1 MGKVL
6 KIVAVV
12 AAIAAA
18 IPSGGTSLLA
28 AGLGVS
34 ATVASAIAVGLTV
47 GASLLNKPK
56 APQNS
61 PANSD
66 RLRASI
72 DPRAFRKSA
81 TGYTALNTDI
91 RDEEFS
97 DNQAYLHR
105 FIVVAAHK
113 VQSMDEIW
121 FDDELAW
128 SAIGGVGSKFAGYL
142 ALDVCTEGSAAEA
155 VNISSR
161 MGSSRRYTGCAYVYL
176 RYKLTGND
184 KKAESPFAQSVPTRI
199 TIRGKGAFFYDPR
212 KDSTVP
218 GGSGGHRADNQ
229 ATWEWS
235 DSACRNPAL
244 ALLWNLLGWRI
255 NGELSVGRGIPKE
268 RIDLESFAVAAN
280 LCDENVAKAGGGT
293 EPRYRCDGVW
303 SEGDSPTTVTDMLK
317 ASMNADLDDV
327 DGKLR
332 VTIFRDD
339 TFVSDA
345 DFTTDDVLGA
355 FDWEPITPLDQSF
368 NIVRGAYT
376 DASNQSLYQQID
388 YPQQRAT
395 SPDGIDRIDTFNL
408 PMVQSVSQ
416 AQRLAALRLNRE
428 KFSGTFR
435 AEFQAT
441 AWRVQKNSIVRL
453 TFAPLGFVNKTFR
466 VVEMD
471 LREDGVVPLLL
482 REEDS
487 SIYVAPALQL
497 GVVPVDST
505 PYDPFKA
512 PITEAI
518 NDAVTLA
525 QSRGK
530 VWTGPSMPSLT
541 ESTVGDTW
549 IGPDGTFYERVN
561 EGGIL
566 LGDFA
571 VTLAG
576 FRPQL
581 AWTLSANQVLRD
593 TFLQADAAYASA
605 NEAIDELI
613 GLADDDLISRNEK
626 ITKLVPEVSR
636 LEDKWGALSAIAT
649 SLGVSTTA
657 AASARTAW
665 NSFLSGLSPA
675 WNDTSVDTPVT
686 RAAFNSA
693 RDTYDSALYD
703 LDRAVKDKAAT
714 VATWSGVSGSGK
726 PQDNATYGALPSEVA
741 AIAAAYALAQS
752 KGKVWTSA
760 TIPSIAESNLGD
772 TWIGPDGTF
781 YERVNE
787 GGILLGGFA
796 VTLGGFRPQIAWTL
810 SANQVLRDT
819 LLQADVAYTSAN
831 DAIDQLIGLADDD
844 LLSRNE
850 KITKLVPE
858 VARLEDKWA
867 ALSGIATSLGVSTTA
882 AASARTS
889 WNSFLSGLSPAWNDT
904 SQDTAVARLSFNSV
918 RDAYDTALYNL
929 DRAVKAQAATVATW
943 AGVSGAGRP
952 ADNATVGAPT
962 GTPVGSI
969 TAGDVSS
976 TINSGGGVANN
987 QVSTPAVQ
995 DNALTAGVQASAG
1008 SGTMTSGGTANGVS
1022 VAYTVTSGRLRVD
1035 ICVDAWRS
1043 AGATLSG
1050 YVELIRTKSG
1060 VDTLIGRSLFIYG
1073 FAGEFSPIV
1082 YWAFDNPGAGA
1093 VSYRVR
1099 YTRDSGT
1106 GTLAYANQSISVAEF
1121 KDQRT

>member
-1 MGKVL
+1 MGKIL
-6 KIVAVV
+6 KVVAVV
-12 AAIAAA
+12 ASIAAA
-18 IPSGGTSLLA
+18 AVTAGASLGISASLL
-28 AGLGVS
+28 S
-34 ATVASAIAVGLTV
+34 AVAVGASV
-47 GASLLNKPK
+47 GASLLTK
-56 APQNS
+56 APSPKNS
-61 PANSD
+61 PANGD

-72 DPRAFRKSA
+72 DPRTPRKSA
-81 TGYTALNTDI
+81 VGTTALNTDI

-105 FIVVAAHK
+105 FIVTAAHK

-128 SAIGGVGSKFAGYL
+128 SATSGVASKFAGYL
-142 ALDVCTEGSAAEA
+142 ALDICTEGSAAEA
-155 VNISSR
+155 VYISSR

-218 GGSGGHRADNQ
+218 GGSGSHRADNQ
-229 ATWEWS
+229 ATWEWN
-235 DSACRNPAL
+235 DSACRNNAL

-268 RIDLESFAVAAN
+268 RIDLESFAIAAN
-280 LCDENVAKAGGGT
+280 ICDESVAKAGGGT

-345 DFTTDDVLGA
+345 DFTADDVLGA

-376 DASNQSLYQQID
+376 DPSNQSLYQQVD
-388 YPQQRAT
+388 YPQQQAA

-416 AQRLAALRLNRE
+416 AQRLAALRLGRE
-428 KFSGTFR
+428 RFSGIFR

-471 LREDGVVPLLL
+471 LREDGVVPLVL
-482 REEDS
+482 REEDP
-487 SIYVAPALQL
+487 SIYVTPALQF

-518 NDAVTLA
+518 NDAVALA

-541 ESTVGDTW
+541 ESNIGDTW

-561 EGGIL
+561 EGG
-566 LGDFA
+566 
-571 VTLAG
+571 VT
-576 FRPQL
+576 
-581 AWTLSANQVLRD
+581 
-593 TFLQADAAYASA
+593 
-605 NEAIDELI
+605 
-613 GLADDDLISRNEK
+613 
-626 ITKLVPEVSR
+626 
-636 LEDKWGALSAIAT
+636 
-649 SLGVSTTA
+649 
-657 AASARTAW
+657 
-665 NSFLSGLSPA
+665 
-675 WNDTSVDTPVT
+675 
-686 RAAFNSA
+686 
-693 RDTYDSALYD
+693 
-703 LDRAVKDKAAT
+703 
-714 VATWSGVSGSGK
+714 
-726 PQDNATYGALPSEVA
+726 
-741 AIAAAYALAQS
+741 
-752 KGKVWTSA
+752 
-760 TIPSIAESNLGD
+760 
-772 TWIGPDGTF
+772 
-781 YERVNE
+781 
-787 GGILLGGFA
+787 LGGFA
-796 VTLGGFRPQIAWTL
+796 ITLAGFRPQIAWTL

-819 LLQADVAYTSAN
+819 LDQADAAYESAN
-831 DAIDQLIGLADDD
+831 DAIDQLIGLADDNLISRNEKITKLVPEVARLEDKWTALSSIAASLSASTVAAASARTAWNSFLAGLSPAWNDTTQDTVVGRASFNAVRDAYDAALYD
-844 LLSRNE
+844 LDRAVKDKAATVSTWAGVTGAGRPEDNATYGALPSQVAAIADAYALAAARGKVWTGATIPTLAESNIGDTWIGPDGTFYDRVNEGGILLDGFAFTLAGFRPRVGWTQSGNQVLRDTLAQADAAYASANDAVDQLIGLADDDLISRNE

-867 ALSGIATSLGVSTTA
+867 ALSAIAGSLSVSTTA
-882 AASARTS
+882 AASARS
-889 WNSFLSGLSPAWNDT
+889 AWNSFLSALSPAWNDT
-904 SQDTAVARLSFNSV
+904 TQDTPVARASFNAV
-918 RDAYDTALYNL
+918 RDAYDTALYDL

-943 AGVSGAGRP
+943 VGVSGSGRP
-952 ADNATVGAPT
+952 EDNATVGAPT
-962 GTPVGSI
+962 GTPVGTI
-969 TAGDVSS
+969 TAGDVSG
-976 TINSGGGVANN
+976 TINSGGGVAPN
-987 QVSTPAVQ
+987 QVPTPAIQPNAVSVTSDAYTASSKTLASGTWDDVQ
-995 DNALTAGVQASAG
+995 SITVSATGAPMLVLFTGQSLQVTSGVYDILRYRIIRDSTVIYGPVENWTYQDESRGFSLSARDTPPAGTVTYKVQAFLV
-1008 SGTMTSGGTANGVS
+1008 TSGGSAS
-1022 VAYTVTSGRLRVD
+1022 VAY
-1035 ICVDAWRS
+1035 
-1043 AGATLSG
+1043 
-1050 YVELIRTKSG
+1050 
-1060 VDTLIGRSLFIYG
+1060 RSLI
-1073 FAGEFSPIV
+1073 AIETK
-1082 YWAFDNPGAGA
+1082 
-1093 VSYRVR
+1093 R
-1099 YTRDSGT
+1099 
-1106 GTLAYANQSISVAEF
+1106 
-1121 KDQRT
+1121 

>member
-97 DNQAYLHR
+97 DDQAYLHR

-128 SAIGGVGSKFAGYL
+128 SATGGVASKFAGYL

-218 GGSGGHRADNQ
+218 GGSGSHRADNQ

-235 DSACRNPAL
+235 DSACHNPAL

-395 SPDGIDRIDTFNL
+395 SPDGIDRIDTFNV

-487 SIYVAPALQL
+487 SIYVTPALQF
-497 GVVPVDST
+497 GPIAVNST
-505 PYDPFKA
+505 PYNPVLSPIVQGIAESGGAPPGTLVGNREAQQVVDDIDFNADAILEQILRGDSFQALLAARTLINGTGVNTVIAEFKSQQTA
-512 PITEAI
+512 TNEATA
-518 NDAVTLA
+518 NKFD
-525 QSRGK
+525 
-530 VWTGPSMPSLT
+530 
-541 ESTVGDTW
+541 
-549 IGPDGTFYERVN
+549 
-561 EGGIL
+561 L
-566 LGDFA
+566 LGASINGGTAF
-571 VTLAG
+571 
-576 FRPQL
+576 QL
-581 AWTLSANQVLRD
+581 NASSVYVDPTTSLS
-593 TFLQADAAYASA
+593 
-605 NEAIDELI
+605 
-613 GLADDDLISRNEK
+613 
-626 ITKLVPEVSR
+626 TKLTTIENTLGTQTASIETLNEVLIDPS
-636 LEDKWGALSAIAT
+636 GATVRSVLKLDVNGNISGMIAT
-649 SLGVSTTA
+649 NNGQTSSVAFLT
-657 AASARTAW
+657 
-665 NSFLSGLSPA
+665 NSFKIVDPNGGAPYTPFSVAGGVIKMT
-675 WNDTSVDTPVT
+675 NVEVDTI
-686 RAAFNSA
+686 
-693 RDTYDSALYD
+693 
-703 LDRAVKDKAAT
+703 KIG
-714 VATWSGVSGSGK
+714 SGGTSSKPSIVSSSTAISGSG
-726 PQDNATYGALPSEVA
+726 AYVEALGTTVVMDGPGTIYVSVSAGQSFPNGDKTWNCQITVDGQVLAVRGGTITADSVSIQAALYIAEA
-741 AIAAAYALAQS
+741 GIRTIKFNWNGQSGCSIASRNMFAIAY
-752 KGKVWTSA
+752 
-760 TIPSIAESNLGD
+760 
-772 TWIGPDGTF
+772 
-781 YERVNE
+781 Y
-787 GGILLGGFA
+787 
-796 VTLGGFRPQIAWTL
+796 
-810 SANQVLRDT
+810 
-819 LLQADVAYTSAN
+819 
-831 DAIDQLIGLADDD
+831 
-844 LLSRNE
+844 
-850 KITKLVPE
+850 
-858 VARLEDKWA
+858 
-867 ALSGIATSLGVSTTA
+867 
-882 AASARTS
+882 
-889 WNSFLSGLSPAWNDT
+889 
-904 SQDTAVARLSFNSV
+904 
-918 RDAYDTALYNL
+918 
-929 DRAVKAQAATVATW
+929 
-943 AGVSGAGRP
+943 
-952 ADNATVGAPT
+952 
-962 GTPVGSI
+962 GS
-969 TAGDVSS
+969 
-976 TINSGGGVANN
+976 
-987 QVSTPAVQ
+987 
-995 DNALTAGVQASAG
+995 
-1008 SGTMTSGGTANGVS
+1008 
-1022 VAYTVTSGRLRVD
+1022 
-1035 ICVDAWRS
+1035 
-1043 AGATLSG
+1043 
-1050 YVELIRTKSG
+1050 
-1060 VDTLIGRSLFIYG
+1060 
-1073 FAGEFSPIV
+1073 
-1082 YWAFDNPGAGA
+1082 
-1093 VSYRVR
+1093 
-1099 YTRDSGT
+1099 
-1106 GTLAYANQSISVAEF
+1106 
-1121 KDQRT
+1121 